1 MQTQTKNKPNNMLLF
16 FVAAAL
22 FNVAA
27 NFAHPVTPTF
37 IQEYQLDSY
46 MFGVALAVMQC
57 SYFLMSPFWGKL
69 NNYIDSRK
77 SMLICALGY
86 SVGQALFGM
95 ARSNGMLI
103 FARVFAGA
111 FTGGAFTSFLTYIV
125 NTSSD
130 MERGRNLT
138 IFATI

>member
-86 SVGQALFGM
+86 SVGQALTLFPYTTLF
-95 ARSNGMLI
+95 RSAKR
-103 FARVFAGA
+103 FSAWPAP
-111 FTGGAFTSFLTYIV
+111 T
-125 NTSSD
+125 
-130 MERGRNLT
+130 EC
-138 IFATI
+138 